1 MSLFHGQSEV
11 GSCFCGFNHKRRLK
25 FYGCNRKMG
34 LRIVFKRGWDV
45 ANGSWTSIGDESPEI
60 MLGVCFSAMKG
71 FSNGSFSSENV
82 YIRLRRISGIA
93 SAMQKERA
101 HLHGSRL
108 LRIFVA
114 ERTFVGGR

>member
-1 MSLFHGQSEV
+1 M
-11 GSCFCGFNHKRRLK
+11 
-25 FYGCNRKMG
+25 
-34 LRIVFKRGWDV
+34 
-45 ANGSWTSIGDESPEI
+45 GDESREI
-60 MLGVCFSAMKG
+60 MLGVCFSAMEG

-82 YIRLRRISGIA
+82 YIRLRRISGSA

-114 ERTFVGGR
+114 ERTNECTWYTTYSTPKGKIQLSIDNQGVMGSCFVGLRYVDKINSEAVRAQAMEDL